1 MTHTNP
7 ENSDMSK
14 IAIDSP
20 KTFEDYALDDLQGLI
35 DSDTDLQGCYTKAL
49 KEIADEN

>member
-1 MTHTNP
+1 MIQTNP

-20 KTFEDYALDDLQGLI
+20 ETFENYALDDLQGLI
-35 DSDTDLQGCYTKAL
+35 DSDEDISGCYTKAL
-49 KEIADEN
+49 KEMADEN

>member
-1 MTHTNP
+1 MIQSNP

-14 IAIDSP
+14 LAIDSP
-20 KTFEDYALDDLQGLI
+20 ETFEDYALDDLQGLI
-35 DSDTDLQGCYTKAL
+35 DSDTHLQGCYTKAL